1 MVTIPAKQS
10 YIYKIVENCEIKAD
24 VYQIPGQPGQPVIL
38 WLHGGALIWGSRTSI
53 AHYHLRKYL
62 LAGYTVVSID
72 YRLAPETKLEAI
84 TDDLRDAYQ
93 WVLLEGPA
101 LFQIDPERIAVIG
114 HSAGGYLA
122 LMAGYCVEPQPRIL
136 VSFYGYGDI
145 TGPWY
150 SQPAP
155 FYCQQGMIPENE
167 ARQLVGHS
175 VISEGLFEE
184 RFRFYVYCRQHGRW
198 PLEVTGHDPR
208 TESDWFARFCLVR
221 NVTREYP
228 PTLLI
233 HGDEDCDVPYE
244 QSVMM
249 DTELARHGVEH
260 TLLTMQG
267 RGHVFDR
274 IEKAEMDPTISQ
286 MFDQVLAFL
295 ERHGC

>member
-1 MVTIPAKQS
+1 MVTTPTKQS
-10 YIYKIVENCEIKAD
+10 YTYKIVENCEVRAD
-24 VYQIPGQPGQPVIL
+24 VYQILGQPGQPVIL

-53 AHYHLRKYL
+53 AHYQLRKYL

-72 YRLAPETKLEAI
+72 YRLAPETKLKAI
-84 TDDLRDAYQ
+84 VDDLRDAYK

-101 LFQIDPERIAVIG
+101 LFQIDPECIAVVG

-122 LMAGYCVEPQPRIL
+122 LVAGYCLVPRPKAL

-145 TGPWY
+145 SGVWY
-150 SQPAP
+150 TQPDP
-155 FYCQQGMIPENE
+155 FYCQQGMIPEDE

-175 VISEGLFEE
+175 VISDGLFEE
-184 RFRFYVYCRQHGRW
+184 RFRFYVYCRQQGCW

-208 TESDWFARFCLVR
+208 TESDWFSRFCPVS
-221 NVTREYP
+221 NVTGEYP

-233 HGDEDCDVPYE
+233 HGDDDSDVPFK
-244 QSVMM
+244 QSVVMSR
-249 DTELARHGVEH
+249 ELARHRVEH
-260 TLLTMQG
+260 ALLTMRG

-274 IEKAEMDPTISQ
+274 NENAEMDPAISQ